1 MINLDSVEE
10 IKKLDSQAMFKSI
23 QDMDLQIK
31 QAWEESSKVEIPYNK
46 NEIDNIVVSGM
57 GGSALG
63 ARIIDCLYSDTLKVP
78 LEIVGNY
85 GLPAYINE
93 RTLLVISSYSGTTEE
108 TVESFGIGMER
119 DAKIIA
125 ISSGKIIIELAKENG
140 VPYYQIAP
148 HHNPGGQPRMA
159 LGYSIVGQLGML
171 NTIGLI
177 DVDETQL
184 KKAQSIIKENNK
196 IMGINVPVSENPA
209 KQLAQKIYQNIPLFI
224 GSDHLG
230 GAIYASRNQF
240 NENGKNYADFHI
252 IPELNHHLLE
262 SLSFPKSNKNNLI
275 GIFIKSALYQPKNQK
290 RIDLTIDIMAMNR
303 IRTEVIK
310 LRASSRLAQVFE
322 VLHHLSYV
330 NYYLSLLN
338 GVDPS
343 PIPWVDY
350 FKSQL
355 AA

>member
-1 MINLDSVEE
+1 MINLDSAEE
-10 IKKLDSQAMFKSI
+10 IKKLDSQAMLGSI
-23 QDMDLQIK
+23 EEMDLQIG
-31 QAWEESSKVEIPYNK
+31 QAWEESSKVVIRYK
-46 NEIDNIVVSGM
+46 TNEIDNIVVSGM

-93 RTLLVISSYSGTTEE
+93 RTLLVASSYSGTTEE

-119 DAKIIA
+119 GAKIIA
-125 ISSGKIIIELAKENG
+125 IASGKTIIELAKENG
-140 VPYYQIAP
+140 VPYYQISP
-148 HHNPGGQPRMA
+148 DHNPSGQPRMA
-159 LGYSIVGQLGML
+159 LGYSIVGQLGLL

-177 DVDETQL
+177 DVDEKQL
-184 KKAQSIIKENNK
+184 KEAQSIIKENNK
-196 IMGINVPVSENPA
+196 IMGINVSASENPA
-209 KQLAQKIYQNIPLFI
+209 KQLAQKIYQHIPLFI
-224 GSDHLG
+224 GSDHLS
-230 GAIYASRNQF
+230 GAIQAARNQF
-240 NENGKNYADFHI
+240 NENGKNYADFHT

-262 SLSFPKSNKNNLI
+262 CLGFPKSNKDNLI
-275 GIFIKSALYQPKNQK
+275 GIFIKSALYQARNQK
-290 RIDLTIDIMAMNR
+290 RIDLTIDIMAKGG
-303 IRTEVIK
+303 IQTEVIE

-322 VLHHLSYV
+322 VLHHLAYV
-330 NYYLSLLN
+330 NYYLALLN
-338 GVDPS
+338 GIDPS